1 MIKVH
6 VQTQNFY
13 DRQTG
18 DKHTVSIFFVYD
30 NVVSRKRHDVVVDG
44 KKYASAESKGRAFD
58 EVVNVLKGTG
68 WSPVK
73 PF

>member
-18 DKHTVSIFFVYD
+18 DKHEVSIFFVYD
-30 NVVSRKRHDVVVDG
+30 NVVSRKSHDVTVDG
-44 KKYASAESKGRAFD
+44 KKYASAEFKGQAFD
-58 EVVNVLKGTG
+58 EVVNILKETG
-68 WSPVK
+68 WSPVN